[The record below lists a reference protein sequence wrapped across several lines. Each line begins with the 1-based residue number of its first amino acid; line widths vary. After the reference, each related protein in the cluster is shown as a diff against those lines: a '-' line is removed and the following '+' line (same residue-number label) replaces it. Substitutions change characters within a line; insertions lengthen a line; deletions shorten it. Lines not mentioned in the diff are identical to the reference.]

1 MHMISILAKR
11 LQELRLKNNL
21 SQLQM
26 GQRTNLSPS
35 VISSYETGARTP
47 SLENLITI
55 ATTFRVSTDY
65 LLGLEHSGCLDT
77 DGLSEE
83 EAEAVRTLLFALK
96 KRTL

>member
-83 EAEAVRTLLFALK
+83 EAEAVRTLLIALK

>member
-1 MHMISILAKR
+1 MISILAKR

-26 GQRTNLSPS
+26 AQRTNLSPS

-55 ATTFRVSTDY
+55 ATTLRVSTDY
-65 LLGLEHSGCLDT
+65 LLGLEHSNCLDT

-83 EAEAVRTLLFALK
+83 EAEAVRTLLLALK
-96 KRTL
+96 RRAL

>member
-1 MHMISILAKR
+1 MISILAKR
-11 LQELRLKNNL
+11 LQELRLRNNL

-26 GQRTNLSPS
+26 AQRTNLSPS

-47 SLENLITI
+47 SLENLVTI

-65 LLGLEHSGCLDT
+65 LLGLEHSNCLDT

-83 EAEAVRTLLFALK
+83 EAEAVRTLLFSLK
-96 KRTL
+96 IRTL

>member
-1 MHMISILAKR
+1 MISILAKR

-26 GQRTNLSPS
+26 AQRTNLSPS

-65 LLGLEHSGCLDT
+65 LLGLEHSNCLDT

-83 EAEAVRTLLFALK
+83 ETEAVRTLLLALK
-96 KRTL
+96 RRAL

>member
-1 MHMISILAKR
+1 MISILAKR
-11 LQELRLKNNL
+11 LQELRPRNNL

-26 GQRTNLSPS
+26 AQRINLSPS

-47 SLENLITI
+47 SLENLVTI

-65 LLGLEHSGCLDT
+65 LLGLEHSNCLDT

-83 EAEAVRTLLFALK
+83 EAEAVRTLLFSLK

>member
-1 MHMISILAKR
+1 MISILAKR

-47 SLENLITI
+47 TLENLITI
-55 ATTFRVSTDY
+55 ASVFKVSTDY
-65 LLGLEHSGCLDT
+65 LLGLEHEDRLNT
-77 DGLSEE
+77 DGLSREDI
-83 EAEAVRTLLFALK
+83 EALQTLISSLK
-96 KRTL
+96 GKKI

>member
-1 MHMISILAKR
+1 MISILAKR
-11 LQELRLKNNL
+11 LQELRLRNNL

-26 GQRTNLSPS
+26 AQRTNLSPS

-47 SLENLITI
+47 SLENLVPI

-65 LLGLEHSGCLDT
+65 LLGLEHSNCLDT

-83 EAEAVRTLLFALK
+83 EAEAVRTLLFSLK

>member
-1 MHMISILAKR
+1 MISILAKR

-26 GQRTNLSPS
+26 AQRTNLSPS

-65 LLGLEHSGCLDT
+65 LLGLEHSNCLDT

-83 EAEAVRTLLFALK
+83 EAEAVRILVLALK
-96 KRTL
+96 RRAL

>member
-1 MHMISILAKR
+1 MISILAKR

-26 GQRTNLSPS
+26 AQRTNLSPS

-65 LLGLEHSGCLDT
+65 LLGLEHSGVLDT

-83 EAEAVRTLLFALK
+83 EAEAVCTLLFALK
-96 KRTL
+96 KRGI

>member
-1 MHMISILAKR
+1 MISILAKR
-11 LQELRLKNNL
+11 LQELRLRNNL

-26 GQRTNLSPS
+26 AQRTNLSPS

-47 SLENLITI
+47 SLENLVTI

-65 LLGLEHSGCLDT
+65 LLGLEHSNCLDT

-83 EAEAVRTLLFALK
+83 EAGAVRTLLFSLK

>member
-1 MHMISILAKR
+1 MISILAKR
-11 LQELRLKNNL
+11 LQELRLRNNL

-26 GQRTNLSPS
+26 AQRTHLSPS

-47 SLENLITI
+47 SLENLVTI

-65 LLGLEHSGCLDT
+65 LLGLEHSNCLDT

-83 EAEAVRTLLFALK
+83 EAEAVRTLLFSLK

>member
-1 MHMISILAKR
+1 MISILAKR
-11 LQELRLKNNL
+11 LQELRLRNNL

-26 GQRTNLSPS
+26 AQRTNLSPS

-47 SLENLITI
+47 SLENLVTI

-65 LLGLEHSGCLDT
+65 LLGLEHSNCLDT
-77 DGLSEE
+77 DGLAEE
-83 EAEAVRTLLFALK
+83 EAEAVRTLLFSLK

>member
-1 MHMISILAKR
+1 MISILAKR
-11 LQELRLKNNL
+11 LQELRLRNNL

-26 GQRTNLSPS
+26 AQRTNLSPS

-47 SLENLITI
+47 SLENLVTI
-55 ATTFRVSTDY
+55 ATTFRVSIDY
-65 LLGLEHSGCLDT
+65 LLGLEHSNCLDT

-83 EAEAVRTLLFALK
+83 EAEAVRTLLFSLK

>member
-1 MHMISILAKR
+1 MISILAKR

-83 EAEAVRTLLFALK
+83 EAEAVRALLFALK

>member
-1 MHMISILAKR
+1 MPMISILAKR

-26 GQRTNLSPS
+26 AQRTNLSPS

-65 LLGLEHSGCLDT
+65 LLGLEHSNCLDT
-77 DGLSEE
+77 DGHSEE
-83 EAEAVRTLLFALK
+83 EAEAVRTLLLALK
-96 KRTL
+96 RRAL

>member
-1 MHMISILAKR
+1 MISILAKR

-26 GQRTNLSPS
+26 AQRTNLSPS

-65 LLGLEHSGCLDT
+65 LLGLEQSNCLDT

-83 EAEAVRTLLFALK
+83 EAEAVRTLLLALK
-96 KRTL
+96 RRAL

>member
-1 MHMISILAKR
+1 MISILAKR
-11 LQELRLKNNL
+11 LQELRLRNNL

-26 GQRTNLSPS
+26 AQRTNLSPS

-47 SLENLITI
+47 SLENQVTI

-65 LLGLEHSGCLDT
+65 LLGLEHSNCLDT

-83 EAEAVRTLLFALK
+83 EAEAVRTLLFSLK